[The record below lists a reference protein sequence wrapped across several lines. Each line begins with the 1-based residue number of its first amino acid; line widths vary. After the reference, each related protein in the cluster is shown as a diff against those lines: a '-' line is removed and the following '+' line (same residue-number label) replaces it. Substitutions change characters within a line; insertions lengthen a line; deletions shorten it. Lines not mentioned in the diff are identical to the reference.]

1 MTFKKIRFV
10 TDSVC
15 DIPEDLVQKW
25 QISVVPCYV
34 NYDGESHLDDGK
46 DLVREEFFRKL
57 PSMKTTPTTA
67 APSVGLTE
75 KAITEAAQDADHV
88 VIITTPAKLSGIYN
102 AMRLGAS
109 NLPPEKIS
117 LVDSGTLTM
126 ALGWQVVIGA
136 EVAKETGDVEKV
148 LQAIQ
153 KVRQNQKLYAALAT
167 MEFLRRSGRVG
178 WAAAGIGA
186 LLQIKPIVTLDDGVV
201 SRLAAIRTF
210 GKAVEKLVELTRE
223 QAPLDRLA
231 IMHANNLQGA
241 QDLKKQLGDV
251 APESTIIIE
260 VGPTLGTHIGPGAL
274 GVLPVS
280 KSWRQ

>member
-15 DIPEDLVQKW
+15 DIPADLVAKW

-46 DLVREEFFRKL
+46 DLSREEFFRRL
-57 PSMKTTPTTA
+57 PSMRSMPTTA
-67 APSVGLTE
+67 APSVGITE
-75 KAITEAAQDADHV
+75 QAITAAAQDADHV
-88 VIITTPAKLSGIYN
+88 IIITTPAKLSGIYN

-109 NLPPEKIS
+109 NIPAEKVS

-126 ALGWQVVIGA
+126 ALGWQVLIAA
-136 EVAKETGDVEKV
+136 EVAKETGDVQKT
-148 LQAIQ
+148 LNAIQ
-153 KVRQNQKLYAALAT
+153 KVRANQKLYAALAT

-178 WAAAGIGA
+178 WAAASLGA
-186 LLQIKPIVTLDDGVV
+186 LLQIKPILNVTDGEVT
-201 SRLAAIRTF
+201 RLATIRTF
-210 GKAVEKLVELTRE
+210 GKAVEKLVELTRAD
-223 QAPLDRLA
+223 APLDRLA
-231 IMHANNLQGA
+231 IMHANNPSGA
-241 QDLKKQLGDV
+241 EDLKKQLGDT
-251 APESTIIIE
+251 APADTIIIE

>member
-15 DIPEDLVQKW
+15 DIPADLVEKW

-57 PSMKTTPTTA
+57 PSMRSMPTTA
-67 APSVGLTE
+67 APSVGITE

-88 VIITTPAKLSGIYN
+88 VIVTTPAKLSGIYN

-109 NLPPEKIS
+109 NIPAEKIS
-117 LVDSGTLTM
+117 LVDSGNLTM
-126 ALGWQVVIGA
+126 AIGWQVIIGA
-136 EVAKETGDVEKV
+136 EVAKETGDVQKV
-148 LQAIQ
+148 LDAIQ
-153 KVRQNQKLYAALAT
+153 RVRNHQKLYAGLAT

-178 WAAAGIGA
+178 WAAASLGA
-186 LLQIKPIVTLDDGVV
+186 LLQIKPILHVHDGEVT
-201 SRLAAIRTF
+201 RLATIRTF
-210 GKAVEKLVELTRE
+210 SKAVEKLVELTRE

-231 IMHANNLQGA
+231 IIHANNPSGA
-241 QDLKKQLGDV
+241 DDLKKQLGDV
-251 APESTIIIE
+251 APSSTIIVE
-260 VGPTLGTHIGPGAL
+260 VGPTLGVHIGPGAL
-274 GVLPVS
+274 GVIPVS
-280 KSWRQ
+280 QSWRQ